1 MLSESRNYSIIYAM
15 TKYVS
20 KEATVTG
27 KIIDDSST
35 RSRASNVKGARHG
48 LHHKKVL
55 ITTMCATYKYEN

>member
-1 MLSESRNYSIIYAM
+1 M

-55 ITTMCATYKYEN
+55 ITTMCAT